1 MPFQSYVTHA
11 KKCPP
16 GEIKITRRGY
26 NTKAGKRVKPATF
39 CATDRGRPGRGP
51 KTIPTPRKG
60 ALGGPGYTT
69 KTTEARHRLLRKH
82 LREHG
87 YASTIAAL
95 QSRINLGSQTM
106 TRTALAVFEKD
117 KRWVQKHGET
127 MAKTKNARKKPRTA
141 KQKAATKKMLAANK
155 RKRTGKKKAKKK
167 TTKKRGKKRAKRKTA
182 KRRTK
187 KKTTKRRTKR
197 KTTKRRTKKTTK
209 KKCAKSR
216 RVKKTKRA
224 KRRAARGLQQGKSS
238 AGKNM
243 ATRRWCRNW
252 SNLKISENDLG
263 SIEEA

>member
-1 MPFQSYVTHA
+1 MPFQSYVTNA

-16 GEIKITRRGY
+16 GEMKITRRGY

-60 ALGGPGYTT
+60 ALGGPGYTI

-95 QSRINLGSQTM
+95 QSRINLGSRTM

-127 MAKTKNARKKPRTA
+127 MATKNTRKKPLTA
-141 KQKAATKKMLAANK
+141 KQKANDK
-155 RKRTGKKKAKKK
+155 RLGRMSKARNA
-167 TTKKRGKKRAKRKTA
+167 KKRGKKKTSKKKRGK
-182 KRRTK
+182 KKGGK
-187 KKTTKRRTKR
+187 KKTS
-197 KTTKRRTKKTTK
+197 KKTRKVCTAKKKGGK
-209 KKCAKSR
+209 KKCKRVAKKKCKKSR
-216 RVKKTKRA
+216 KVKKTKRA
-224 KRRAARGLQQGKSS
+224 KKRAARGLQAGKSS

-243 ATRRWCRNW
+243 ATRSWCRNFM
-252 SNLKISENDLG
+252 NLNFSENDLG